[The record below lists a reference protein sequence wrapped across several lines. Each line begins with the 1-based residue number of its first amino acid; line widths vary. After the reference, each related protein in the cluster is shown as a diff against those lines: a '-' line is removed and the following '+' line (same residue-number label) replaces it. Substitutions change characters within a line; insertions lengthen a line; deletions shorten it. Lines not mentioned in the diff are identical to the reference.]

1 MDLSE
6 CTKAEVVASKWVA
19 TPGIH
24 EGVPNDEYHADT
36 AAVSSSRLKPLL
48 VSPAHFIAAGA
59 GKETKAKSFGSA
71 LHCLLLEPEKF
82 EDSFMV
88 LRASK
93 LKKSTK
99 EGQALAELVEKAAGG
114 REIVSEG
121 DFIEMQ
127 AMVASAKRHGA
138 IRQMLEWGQPET
150 TFVWHDDETGL
161 LLKCRTDWL
170 QRGVAIWDVKTAND
184 GSVDGFSRACA
195 QYDYHLSAAMYGIGV
210 QACTG
215 ERRLPFRFAV
225 LEKGAPYAVA
235 VYEADSDFIRRGEK
249 AFRASVRRLAECRS
263 TNQWPGY
270 QRDEIE
276 LIGLPPWK

>member
-6 CTKAEVVASKWVA
+6 VTTAEVVASKWVA

-24 EGVPNDEYHADT
+24 EGIPNDDYHADT

-82 EDSFMV
+82 EDLFMV

-99 EGQALAELVEKAAGG
+99 EGQALAELVEQAAGG
-114 REIVSEG
+114 REIVSES

-150 TFVWHDDETGL
+150 TFVWQDQETGQ
-161 LLKCRTDWL
+161 LLKIRTDWL
-170 QRGVAIWDVKTAND
+170 QRGLAIWDVKSAND
-184 GSVDGFSRACA
+184 GSASGFSKACA
-195 QYDYHLSAAMYGIGV
+195 QFDYHLSAAMYVTGV

-225 LEKGAPYAVA
+225 LEKGAPHAVA
-235 VYEADSDFIRRGEK
+235 VYEADNDFIRRGEK
-249 AFRASVRRLAECRS
+249 TFRTAVHRLAACRR
-263 TNQWPGY
+263 TNEWPGY